1 MVHHL
6 QVPMEQC
13 NLRAGADPQPMN
25 ASNWTIDVSDV
36 TTVKINNVSS
46 AASVKDIEE
55 FFSFSGHIKYIEMQ
69 RESEMSQLAYV
80 TFKDSQGADTALL
93 LSGSTI
99 VDRCVTISR
108 VENYQLPPEACRRTL
123 EDESSPTNAAV
134 GKTEDVVST
143 MLAKGFVL
151 GKDALKRARSFDERH
166 HFLSSASATIAS
178 LDRKMGLSEKFS
190 TGTAMVSGK
199 VREVDEQFQV
209 SGITRSA
216 LAATEQMASNAGSA
230 IMSNH
235 YVSTGASW
243 VSSALSK
250 VAKAAE
256 DVSTMTKEKVEKA
269 EEQRKEIICRD
280 RREMVS
286 EFAQVY
292 LDEPSV
298 GEPAIVPVVS
308 VDVKII

>member
-1 MVHHL
+1 
-6 QVPMEQC
+6 
-13 NLRAGADPQPMN
+13 
-25 ASNWTIDVSDV
+25 
-36 TTVKINNVSS
+36 
-46 AASVKDIEE
+46 
-55 FFSFSGHIKYIEMQ
+55 
-69 RESEMSQLAYV
+69 
-80 TFKDSQGADTALL
+80 
-93 LSGSTI
+93 
-99 VDRCVTISR
+99 
-108 VENYQLPPEACRRTL
+108 
-123 EDESSPTNAAV
+123 
-134 GKTEDVVST
+134 
-143 MLAKGFVL
+143 MLAKGFVV
-151 GKDALKRARSFDERH
+151 GKDALKRARSLDERH
-166 HFLSSASATIAS
+166 HFLSAASATIAS
-178 LDRKMGLSEKFS
+178 LDRKMGLSEKIT

-216 LAATEQMASNAGSA
+216 VAATEQMASNAGSA

-280 RREMVS
+280 MREMVS

-298 GEPAIVPVVS
+298 GEPAIVPVFS
-308 VDVKII
+308 VDVKKLQII

>member
-1 MVHHL
+1 
-6 QVPMEQC
+6 
-13 NLRAGADPQPMN
+13 
-25 ASNWTIDVSDV
+25 
-36 TTVKINNVSS
+36 
-46 AASVKDIEE
+46 
-55 FFSFSGHIKYIEMQ
+55 
-69 RESEMSQLAYV
+69 
-80 TFKDSQGADTALL
+80 
-93 LSGSTI
+93 
-99 VDRCVTISR
+99 
-108 VENYQLPPEACRRTL
+108 
-123 EDESSPTNAAV
+123 
-134 GKTEDVVST
+134 